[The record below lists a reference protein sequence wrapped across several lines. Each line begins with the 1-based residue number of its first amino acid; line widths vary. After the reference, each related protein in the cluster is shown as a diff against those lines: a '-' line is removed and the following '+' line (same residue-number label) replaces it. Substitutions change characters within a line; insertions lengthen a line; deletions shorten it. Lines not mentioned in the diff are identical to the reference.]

1 MRFVDLLVLEVN
13 GFYRVSL
20 ISHLSCVLIKFV
32 EEIQIQK
39 NVTSQELKVVHKM
52 GKNALVRQA
61 LNPHIAKA
69 VQQGFST

>member
-1 MRFVDLLVLEVN
+1 MLLILIIKVKESFHPMRFVDLLVLEVN

-32 EEIQIQK
+32 EEIQIWK

-52 GKNALVRQA
+52 GKNALVR
-61 LNPHIAKA
+61 
-69 VQQGFST
+69 